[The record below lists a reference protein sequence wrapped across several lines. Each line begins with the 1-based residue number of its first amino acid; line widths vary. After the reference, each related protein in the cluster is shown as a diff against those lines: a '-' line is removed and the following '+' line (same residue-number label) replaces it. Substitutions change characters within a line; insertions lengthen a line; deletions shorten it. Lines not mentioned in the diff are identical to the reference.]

1 MPKSPSPSVR
11 TAMMLAGRMPV
22 IAEDDS
28 LPAVTHPSQA
38 ALPPPPPSRSTKPK
52 LYGRPQKIAHPFH
65 PYPYPTVPP
74 PAYSRSSSRESS
86 RSTVSTRS
94 LLSGGSSAGSSI
106 AGGSGPNSGASTPR
120 STYKGRSQLLPITT
134 PMGPIE
140 NRDEKVL
147 KAKELRRRRWYMV
160 VLFIMIIGLV
170 VGLAAG
176 LTISSR
182 KQTTTTPTN
191 TTVPNIFPAGSFAF
205 NTALADVATNCT
217 SNPATWRCFPYET
230 YNQSLT
236 SGSANGSLATYYWT
250 ITPRNSY
257 TYQISSSANPF
268 SPQFANLSMALF
280 DGNSYNERLVF
291 NFTLPKS
298 VVPSEAIA
306 ADNKAATCVYADTAF
321 SATLWT
327 RKNSS
332 VGAGS
337 AAADGN
343 VTAVSDGS
351 KWANWPGQ
359 IEITQIKS
367 GGGPECKDSDGNAV
381 SVAAGE
387 GQCECRYANFGLGA

>member
-1 MPKSPSPSVR
+1 
-11 TAMMLAGRMPV
+11 
-22 IAEDDS
+22 
-28 LPAVTHPSQA
+28 
-38 ALPPPPPSRSTKPK
+38 
-52 LYGRPQKIAHPFH
+52 
-65 PYPYPTVPP
+65 
-74 PAYSRSSSRESS
+74 
-86 RSTVSTRS
+86 
-94 LLSGGSSAGSSI
+94 
-106 AGGSGPNSGASTPR
+106 
-120 STYKGRSQLLPITT
+120 KGRSQLLPITT

-191 TTVPNIFPAGSFAF
+191 TTVPNVFPAGSFAF

-217 SNPATWRCFPYET
+217 ANPATWRCFPYET

-291 NFTLPKS
+291 NLTLPKS

-343 VTAVSDGS
+343 VTAVSDES

>member
-140 NRDEKVL
+140 NRDEKLL
-147 KAKELRRRRWYMV
+147 KAKELRRRRC
-160 VLFIMIIGLV
+160 
-170 VGLAAG
+170 
-176 LTISSR
+176 
-182 KQTTTTPTN
+182 TTTPTN

-236 SGSANGSLATYYWT
+236 SGSANGSLATYYWI

-291 NFTLPKS
+291 NFTLAKS

-367 GGGPECKDSDGNAV
+367 GGGPECKDSDGNA
-381 SVAAGE
+381 
-387 GQCECRYANFGLGA
+387 